1 MGFNSGFGMYSFI
14 NSVFPFM
21 FFSIFLIVIIGFIV
35 TAVGGISTWNTNN
48 NTPLLTVPAKVVTKR
63 SHTRHRHNSN
73 THHASH
79 STSYYVTFEFES
91 GDRLELHVASTEY
104 GYLVE
109 GDTGKLSFQGTR
121 YKSFERIK

>member
-14 NSVFPFM
+14 DSVFPFM
-21 FFSIFLIVIIGFIV
+21 FFSVFLIIIIGFIV
-35 TAVGGISTWNTNN
+35 AAVGGLSTWSTNN
-48 NTPLLTVPAKVVTKR
+48 NAPLLTVPAKVVTKR
-63 SHTRHRHNSN
+63 SDTRHRHDSN
-73 THHASH
+73 THHSSH

-121 YKSFERIK
+121 YKNFERVK

>member
-1 MGFNSGFGMYSFI
+1 MGFNSAFGMYSFMD
-14 NSVFPFM
+14 SVFPFM

-35 TAVGGISTWNTNN
+35 TAVGGLSTWNTNN
-48 NTPLLTVPAKVVTKR
+48 NSPLLTVPAKVVTKR
-63 SHTRHRHNSN
+63 SHTSHSHTSN
-73 THHASH
+73 AHHHSS

-91 GDRLELHVASTEY
+91 GDRLEFHVSSSEY